1 MVTAAEADRIITE
14 NKIISLNLTWR
25 FDSLIQ
31 GYRLQADAFH
41 EASGEILRLIGY
53 VGEAN
58 RSFILLYRNAP
69 IRKFTVHN
77 YQRHRDPLT
86 GQVFKEPHKHFW
98 HDVHRDN
105 PAYIPGDMRIG
116 DPNEELI
123 DFLAECNIS
132 IICSYT
138 PQSFFQES
146 PG

>member
-1 MVTAAEADRIITE
+1 MVTAAEADRIVAEYKAIAM
-14 NKIISLNLTWR
+14 NLTWR

-31 GYRLQADAFH
+31 GYRLQADALH
-41 EASGEILRLIGY
+41 EASGEILRLVGY
-53 VGEAN
+53 VGEVN
-58 RSFILLYRNAP
+58 RSFVLLYRNSP

-77 YQRHRDPLT
+77 YLRHRDPIN
-86 GQVFKEPHKHFW
+86 GRVFREPHKHFW
-98 HDVHRDN
+98 HDVHRDH
-105 PAYIPGDMRIG
+105 PAYIPDDIRIG

-132 IICSYT
+132 LRGSYI